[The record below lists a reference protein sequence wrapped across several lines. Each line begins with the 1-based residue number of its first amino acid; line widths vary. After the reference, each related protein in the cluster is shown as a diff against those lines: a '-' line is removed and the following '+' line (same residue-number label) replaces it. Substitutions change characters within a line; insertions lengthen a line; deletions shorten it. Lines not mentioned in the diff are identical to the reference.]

1 MNKKHLLKIIDD
13 YTEENN
19 AINFTLHQLEIKK
32 RALKSRQKLVKRKI
46 NILYEKVDKCPTDT
60 INWSCNDFD
69 DLDILQ

>member
-1 MNKKHLLKIIDD
+1 MTKEQLQKIIDD

-32 RALKSRQKLVKRKI
+32 RALKSRQKIVKRKI
-46 NILYEKVDKCPTDT
+46 TILYDKVERCHSHT